1 MFGKIISIEDFTIKI
16 ENLSK
21 RVEANLSGA
30 HVVFEDKHKIAAV
43 VTKISKDVIECILV
57 GEFINNKF
65 VSGVS
70 HKPSYNATIRIVNKE
85 EVFELLGEQLV
96 DSKDSLYV
104 GKSVIYEVFNVSANI
119 NDLFSNHFAIIGN
132 TGSGKSCTVARI
144 LQNIFYKHF

>member
-30 HVVFEDKHKIAAV
+30 HVVFEDKHKIAAE

-70 HKPSYNATIRIVNKE
+70 HKPSYNATIRTVNKE
-85 EVFELLGEQLV
+85 
-96 DSKDSLYV
+96 
-104 GKSVIYEVFNVSANI
+104 
-119 NDLFSNHFAIIGN
+119 
-132 TGSGKSCTVARI
+132 
-144 LQNIFYKHF
+144 